1 MNQILVTQR
10 VIVTP
15 EFKRKKKIYKI
26 NFIISLVVM
35 FSLCSYY
42 IYAEWDKSQNE
53 KISQQ
58 ILQGLSNGEKQQE
71 DSSIKV
77 DNNVI
82 IIPLDDTNLAEEDPI
97 NLDELL
103 NPTKNAETEYQTID
117 GESYLTEA
125 LLKIPS
131 LDINYPVLS
140 ETNEELLKV
149 SLNKFWGP
157 APNEPGNYCIV
168 GHNYK
173 SGKMFGKLSQIEIGE
188 IVELS
193 DLNNNTVQYKVY
205 DKYVVD
211 PSNVACTSQL
221 TGNRREVT
229 LITCTNYGKER
240 LIVKCREI

>member
-10 VIVTP
+10 IIVTP
-15 EFKRKKKIYKI
+15 EFKRKKKMYKI
-26 NFIISLVVM
+26 NFIISLIVM

-42 IYAEWDKSQNE
+42 VYAEWDKSQNE

-58 ILQGLSNGEKQQE
+58 ILEGLNTGENNQK
-71 DSSIKV
+71 DSTVKV

-82 IIPLDDTNLAEEDPI
+82 IIPLDDTSQSDEPI
-97 NLDELL
+97 NLDDLL
-103 NPTKNAETEYQTID
+103 NPTKKAEKEYQTID

-140 ETNEELLKV
+140 DTNEDLLKV

-173 SGKMFGKLSQIEIGE
+173 SGKMFGKLSQIQIGDL
-188 IVELS
+188 IELS
-193 DLNNNTVQYKVY
+193 DMNNSTVQYKVY
-205 DKYVVD
+205 DRYVVE

-240 LIVKCREI
+240 LIIKCREI